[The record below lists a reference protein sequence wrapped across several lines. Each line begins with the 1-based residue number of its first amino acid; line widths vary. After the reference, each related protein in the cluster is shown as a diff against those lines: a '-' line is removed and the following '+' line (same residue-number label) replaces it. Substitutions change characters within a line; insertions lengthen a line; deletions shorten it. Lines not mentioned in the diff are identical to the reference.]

1 MKKEENCIEEEDYIS
16 HMLNE
21 QITRICVTEE
31 VERIKEE
38 IDHNE
43 KDNGLQ

>member
-1 MKKEENCIEEEDYIS
+1 MKKEENCIVEEDYIS

-31 VERIKEE
+31 VERMREE
-38 IDHNE
+38 NDLNE
-43 KDNGLQ
+43 KDNEIQ